1 MQTTSNSITSRL
13 TLKGEPFSLFDS
25 ASDEEMEAF
34 FEVLHLVDS
43 SVDISDTS
51 KSALQR
57 MPKMQAFFDHCCQL
71 CHYSFCVK
79 KCGSSDCNICK
90 PLQMD
95 SELYKKVHFLPD
107 PVMGPDDHYKP
118 FADVY
123 GTPTTEEGRPSLM
136 QRKKAKTLTY
146 SPSEQHARN
155 VGVVVQCDECD
166 KWHLLFSKRKLSV
179 KERPSW
185 KRS

>member
-1 MQTTSNSITSRL
+1 MSVINLGLQCVGMMRKEGSTDFEKAIKNANNLKAVCAAVKEKYSNEVSACLLPPQQYNNSITSRL

-57 MPKMQAFFDHCCQL
+57 MPKMKAFFDHCCQL
-71 CHYSFCVK
+71 RHYSFCVK

-90 PLQMD
+90 PLRMD
-95 SELYKKVHFLPD
+95 S
-107 PVMGPDDHYKP
+107 
-118 FADVY
+118 
-123 GTPTTEEGRPSLM
+123 
-136 QRKKAKTLTY
+136 
-146 SPSEQHARN
+146 
-155 VGVVVQCDECD
+155 
-166 KWHLLFSKRKLSV
+166 
-179 KERPSW
+179 
-185 KRS
+185 